1 MTVRLKLNL
10 DNPVNQGNQIHLRLD
25 KLRQLKITQ
34 QTRRHQTLH
43 ILARHR
49 NQLLNPLDNKNLVL
63 NKKLPPHHGV
73 VILCS
78 CRLS

>member
-1 MTVRLKLNL
+1 MAARLKLNL
-10 DNPVNQGNQIHLRLD
+10 INRDNQIHLRLG

-49 NQLLNPLDNKNLVL
+49 NQLLNPLDNKTLVL

-78 CRLS
+78 HRLA

>member
-1 MTVRLKLNL
+1 MAARLKLNL
-10 DNPVNQGNQIHLRLD
+10 INRDNRVHLQLG
-25 KLRQLKITQ
+25 KLRQFKITQ

-43 ILARHR
+43 SLAQRR
-49 NQLLNPLDNKNLVL
+49 NQLLNPLDNKNQLL

-78 CRLS
+78 HRLA

>member
-1 MTVRLKLNL
+1 MVARLNL
-10 DNPVNQGNQIHLRLD
+10 NLINRDNRAHLRLD

-43 ILARHR
+43 SLAQRR
-49 NQLLNPLDNKNLVL
+49 NQLLNPLDNKNLVF
-63 NKKLPPHHGV
+63 NKKLPPRHGV

-78 CRLS
+78 HRLA